1 MRAPNHFINRISC
14 LFCLTHSLPY
24 SLTRWKWCLFFHSKF
39 AHWSNNNNNK
49 HTNKTRLTTHSHTH
63 VYRMEKECVVPF
75 RCARAKQMTMTNVQ
89 QQYTHIANSV
99 SVIWFKLGKFWDKI
113 VSNFLL
119 RSFKLLAIFFFD
131 LKSWVHNCPQFNRH
145 FTLSLCIE
153 TCVNCWNAEHRR
165 ISSTQALEFVNYLF
179 FSFRSHTCPKPTK
192 IAHTLYGVKQ
202 IWTVANARTHMRR
215 REWDQNDDIAI
226 LRLSFSLCVGF
237 TVFSLSSLSSLCR
250 M

>member
-1 MRAPNHFINRISC
+1 
-14 LFCLTHSLPY
+14 
-24 SLTRWKWCLFFHSKF
+24 
-39 AHWSNNNNNK
+39 
-49 HTNKTRLTTHSHTH
+49 
-63 VYRMEKECVVPF
+63 MEKECVVPF

-89 QQYTHIANSV
+89 QQHTHIANSV

-165 ISSTQALEFVNYLF
+165 ISSTQALEFVNCVFFLPLFEVTHAQNPLKLLILCMVSNKSELWQMLVPTWDEENEIKMMTLQSCGFHFHCVSVLLFFHFLHFLPFVECKFVHFVSVVIVILHLLLLLYLF
-179 FSFRSHTCPKPTK
+179 GYF
-192 IAHTLYGVKQ
+192 L
-202 IWTVANARTHMRR
+202 
-215 REWDQNDDIAI
+215 
-226 LRLSFSLCVGF
+226 LSFVRFHLHRYLLNWLDLTRLDWHS
-237 TVFSLSSLSSLCR
+237 T
-250 M
+250 

>member
-1 MRAPNHFINRISC
+1 MCAQNKWQWRTYNSN
-14 LFCLTHSLPY
+14 TH
-24 SLTRWKWCLFFHSKF
+24 T
-39 AHWSNNNNNK
+39 
-49 HTNKTRLTTHSHTH
+49 
-63 VYRMEKECVVPF
+63 
-75 RCARAKQMTMTNVQ
+75 Q
-89 QQYTHIANSV
+89 IANSV
-99 SVIWFKLGKFWDKI
+99 SLIWFKLGKFWDKI

-131 LKSWVHNCPQFNRH
+131 LKSWVQIRPQFNRH
-145 FTLSLCIE
+145 ITLSLCIE

-226 LRLSFSLCVGF
+226 LRLSFSLCVSVLLFFHFLHFLPFVECKFVHFVSVVIVILHLLLLLYLFGYF
-237 TVFSLSSLSSLCR
+237 LLSFVRFHLDRYLLNWLDLTRLDWHST
-250 M
+250 